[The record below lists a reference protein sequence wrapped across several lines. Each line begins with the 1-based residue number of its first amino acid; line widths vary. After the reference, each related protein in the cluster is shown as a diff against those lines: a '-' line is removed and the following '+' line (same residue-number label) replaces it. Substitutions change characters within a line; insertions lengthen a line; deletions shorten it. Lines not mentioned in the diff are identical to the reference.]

1 MLAHHGWQAAKP
13 ATPDAETQGVPPLL
27 PTPGGLGRG
36 DGGLSGGDAGGLG
49 GAGGARGASF
59 GGEGGA
65 PRVPQSVQSVPRAQR
80 ALADP
85 GPPSSHSPLFGQ
97 KHVSVHIE
105 VTGGAGGVLGWSSN
119 EQVS

>member
-1 MLAHHGWQAAKP
+1 MRVDWVARAVHGAPPLAAK
-13 ATPDAETQGVPPLL
+13 
-27 PTPGGLGRG
+27 
-36 DGGLSGGDAGGLG
+36 
-49 GAGGARGASF
+49 GAR
-59 GGEGGA
+59 
-65 PRVPQSVQSVPRAQR
+65 RVCRSRCSPCPGTR